1 MPEGANVSV
10 TNSAGEKVHNG
21 ATPLT
26 LTLKRGA
33 GYFKSERY
41 TIAYSKAGFA
51 PKEVTITGSMSGWYI
66 GNILFGGLIGML
78 AVDPVTG
85 AMYVLPDTVSQSLDA
100 EAPKTSA
107 GRRLAEGRLDR
118 QPDAGANERSAPARR
133 HRQVSQRV
141 FCWLARC
148 AGLVPAHCFC
158 GPHPRAPMPATS
170 APSRTKF
177 SSPPYTSMR
186 RATRSPSRSAHLAQR
201 RKRFAEHR
209 CGRP

>member
-1 MPEGANVSV
+1 MKKVIAASFAAFALTGCASIFNGPTQAVTINSVPEGANVSV

-85 AMYVLPDTVSQSLDA
+85 AMYVLPESVSQSLDA
-100 EAPKTSA
+100 EAPKTSQA
-107 GRRLAEGRLDR
+107 DSSLKVVSTESLTPAQMKEARLL
-118 QPDAGANERSAPARR
+118 GATA
-133 HRQVSQRV
+133 
-141 FCWLARC
+141 
-148 AGLVPAHCFC
+148 
-158 GPHPRAPMPATS
+158 
-170 APSRTKF
+170 K
-177 SSPPYTSMR
+177 
-186 RATRSPSRSAHLAQR
+186 
-201 RKRFAEHR
+201 
-209 CGRP
+209 